1 MWRFRFLIKGSEQEL
16 KWLNKL
22 AKRGW
27 CLAGIHGNWYRFKH
41 VRTTFRIFSE
51 YVPSELVTEI
61 TKANRIFQVLAT
73 VQVKKPDI
81 QVVYTGSDRPE
92 VIQAQVSPG
101 DLKMRLDVAL
111 GMRDKTLNTMNVF
124 IFLGVGFLGVLPFLL
139 QNDNQLV
146 LFQLYILF
154 ALCVLLCFWLSA
166 KNLQK
171 QIVILRRETRDY
183 DGAWMPTMHVYIEP
197 LPAELDTE
205 ALKSVGRW
213 RLVGHTRKNGYSY
226 ELQTLASESEI
237 KQVLRPVVPSEA
249 TVYVVSW
256 LGLAPIGWFI

>member
-61 TKANRIFQVLAT
+61 TKATQIFQVLAT

-81 QVVYTGSDRPE
+81 QVVYTGSDQPE
-92 VIQAQVSPG
+92 VIQTQVSPG
-101 DLKMRLDVAL
+101 DPKMRLDVAL
-111 GMRDKTLNTMNVF
+111 GMRDKAMNTINLL
-124 IFLGVGFLGVLPFLL
+124 IFLGVVFFGALIFMM
-139 QNDNQLV
+139 QNGNQLLMIQLYMLVGIYV
-146 LFQLYILF
+146 LFR
-154 ALCVLLCFWLSA
+154 FWRSA
-166 KNLQK
+166 KNLQQ
-171 QIVILRRETRDY
+171 QIVVLRRETRDY

-197 LPAELDTE
+197 LTAELDTE
-205 ALKSVGRW
+205 ALKSLGRW
-213 RLVGHTRKNGYSY
+213 RLVGHSRKGGYLY
-226 ELQTLASESEI
+226 DLQTLASESEI
-237 KQVLRPVVPSEA
+237 KQVLRPVVLNEA
-249 TVYVVSW
+249 TVNVVSW